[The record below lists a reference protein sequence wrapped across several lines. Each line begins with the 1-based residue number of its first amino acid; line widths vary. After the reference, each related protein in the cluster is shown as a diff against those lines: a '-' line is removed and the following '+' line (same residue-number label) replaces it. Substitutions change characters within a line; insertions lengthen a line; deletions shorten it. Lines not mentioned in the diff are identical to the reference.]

1 MSLYE
6 RPRIVKFME
15 TERELWLRGTMG
27 RGTGVLFKT
36 EFQQRKMKKVWRWRV
51 VMVEQKSM

>member
-27 RGTGVLFKT
+27 RGTGVLFNEDRIST
-36 EFQQRKMKKVWRWRV
+36 KKDEKGLE
-51 VMVEQKSM
+51 MESGDG